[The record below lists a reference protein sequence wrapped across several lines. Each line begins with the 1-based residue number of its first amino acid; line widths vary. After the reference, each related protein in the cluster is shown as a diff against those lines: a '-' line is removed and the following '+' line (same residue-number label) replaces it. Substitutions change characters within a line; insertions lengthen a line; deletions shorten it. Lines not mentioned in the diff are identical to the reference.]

1 MPRPTQPL
9 VYLAGPLFTPG
20 DRWYLERLDAL
31 CRDLGYATYLPHR
44 DAGLADRSQ
53 GTRFFFL
60 RDLEALQ
67 RIHLVVAV
75 LHGTDVDSG
84 TAWEMG
90 YAYAKGIPVLGVVED
105 TRVPDPDNLLNPM
118 IRHSLTA
125 LCRTPEEVAAALK
138 KHAPLV

>member
-1 MPRPTQPL
+1 MAHP
-9 VYLAGPLFTPG
+9 VAYIAGPLFTPG

-31 CRDLGYATYLPHR
+31 CRQQGLATYLPHR
-44 DAGLADRSQ
+44 DAGLADRAQ
-53 GTRFFFL
+53 GTRFFFE

-67 RIHLVVAV
+67 EIHLMIAV

-90 YAYAKGIPVLGVVED
+90 YAFARGIPIIGLVED
-105 TRVPDPDNLLNPM
+105 TRVPDPDTMLNPM

-125 LCRTPEEVAAALK
+125 LCRSPEELSAALQ
-138 KHAPLV
+138 AYRRLV

>member
-1 MPRPTQPL
+1 MPN
-9 VYLAGPLFTPG
+9 VYIAGPLFTPG

-31 CRDLGYATYLPHR
+31 CRDLGFSTYLPHR
-44 DAGLADRSQ
+44 DAGLADRAQ
-53 GTRFFFL
+53 GTRFFFE

-67 RIHLVVAV
+67 RIQLMVAV

-90 YAYAKGIPVLGVVED
+90 YAFAQGIPVIGVVED
-105 TRVPDPDNLLNPM
+105 TRVPDPDTLLNPM

-125 LCRTPEEVAAALK
+125 LCRTPEELAEALK
-138 KHAPLV
+138 PYRALV

>member
-1 MPRPTQPL
+1 MSTPTKPL
-9 VYLAGPLFTPG
+9 IYLAGPLFTPG
-20 DRWYLERLDAL
+20 DRAYLEQLDAL
-31 CRDLGYATYLPHR
+31 CRDLGFATYLPHR

-53 GTRFFFL
+53 GTRIFFD

-67 RIHLVVAV
+67 RIDIVVAV

-90 YAYAKGIPVLGVVED
+90 YAYATGRPIFGIVED

-125 LCRTPEEVAAALK
+125 LCRTPEELAAALK
-138 KHAPLV
+138 AHFPLV